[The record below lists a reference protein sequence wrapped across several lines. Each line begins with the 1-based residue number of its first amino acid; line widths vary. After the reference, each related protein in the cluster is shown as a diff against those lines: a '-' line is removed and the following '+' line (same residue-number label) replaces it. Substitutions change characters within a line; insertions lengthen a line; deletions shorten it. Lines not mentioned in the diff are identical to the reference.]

1 MGLNFVVPPVAF
13 GRPTKSASH
22 HYCYRLPLLRAAQ
35 ARSLATSP
43 CWSPC
48 GSVPVQAVEAW
59 LVWGM
64 ELHVAQGIFGFP
76 KNQHATSPGPLQL
89 TAPPSR
95 LRPPCPPQPPL
106 DPAKPA
112 IARHKGTTTRQSPK
126 DYFVIY
132 RRPFTTPPPMRFL
145 LISTTPREGREAW
158 FKQTH
163 ARRDLL
169 DTPTAN
175 FSNLCRVSEGSI
187 V

>member
-1 MGLNFVVPPVAF
+1 MNFVVPPVAF

-48 GSVPVQAVEAW
+48 GSVPVQAIEAW

-76 KNQHATSPGPLQL
+76 KHQHATSPGSLQL

-112 IARHKGTTTRQSPK
+112 IARHKGTTTRQSP
-126 DYFVIY
+126 
-132 RRPFTTPPPMRFL
+132 RRL
-145 LISTTPREGREAW
+145 LCNLSQAVYYPSP
-158 FKQTH
+158 H
-163 ARRDLL
+163 AIPTDVHYPQRRQRSL
-169 DTPTAN
+169 
-175 FSNLCRVSEGSI
+175 V
-187 V
+187 